1 VVKQMHQ
8 DSIGNE
14 ASFDCM
20 PDNLDHLYGTAEVV
34 MNRQSE
40 PLLGS
45 SMCRRAADC
54 KVRLPGRLYSCPHV
68 ANLCDDQNW
77 SPELPEYVG
86 IFHAYT
92 RGFNQDTRQHKLF
105 IITSGGCNMLSDHYF
120 NMCMDVNEVSLAY
133 APLRGYLV

>member
-1 VVKQMHQ
+1 MAALGMLMAHEEVLCKLGEVVKQLHQ

-54 KVRLPGRLYSCPHV
+54 KVRLPGSTHV
-68 ANLCDDQNW
+68 
-77 SPELPEYVG
+77 
-86 IFHAYT
+86 H
-92 RGFNQDTRQHKLF
+92 
-105 IITSGGCNMLSDHYF
+105 M
-120 NMCMDVNEVSLAY
+120 
-133 APLRGYLV
+133 